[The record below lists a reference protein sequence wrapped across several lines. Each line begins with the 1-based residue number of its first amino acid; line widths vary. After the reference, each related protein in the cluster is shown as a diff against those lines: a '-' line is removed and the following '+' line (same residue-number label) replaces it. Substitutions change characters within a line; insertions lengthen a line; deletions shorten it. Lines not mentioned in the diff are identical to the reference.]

1 MTSNTLIK
9 VKIWALLALPLF
21 IASTCEK
28 PVTFKVDPPAPDLLV
43 SSNFQDHSAIQVEV
57 SKITYDAARVGQ
69 KEFINDAIVSIYEDN
84 TLLEELAVVY
94 PTTPRAQAVYSSSD
108 IVPAI
113 GKEYLIQVEVE
124 GFRMVTA
131 RSIIPARV
139 EIKDFTVGQV
149 VETQTPESNL
159 VFYNFPVYIAYDDPA
174 GEENFYH
181 LKIAQEIVEFSIIE
195 GDTLPSRAFRRNIN
209 FSSELDDNFVNA
221 YFAGGVLLQDDPF
234 GGQYGF
240 DMNVAINPGFQKL
253 GRLFVELRTVSEE
266 YYRFHNSLDRIEQ
279 QGGNTGGFQE
289 AVIPYN
295 NIENGSGIFAGY
307 TAAMDSI
314 TIH

>member
-9 VKIWALLALPLF
+9 VKIWALLAVPLF

-28 PVTFKVDPPAPDLLV
+28 PVTFKVNPPEPDLLV

-57 SKITYDAARVGQ
+57 SKITYDATRVGQ
-69 KEFINDAIVSIYEDN
+69 KEFVNDAIVSIYEDN
-84 TLLEELAVVY
+84 NLLEELEVVY
-94 PTTPRAQAVYSSSD
+94 PTTPRGQAVYSSSD

-124 GFRMVTA
+124 GFQVVTA
-131 RSIIPARV
+131 RSVIPARV
-139 EIKDFTVGQV
+139 EIREFSIGQV
-149 VETQTPESNL
+149 QKSQSLEQNAIV
-159 VFYNFPVYIAYDDPA
+159 YNFPVYIAYDDPD

-195 GDTLPSRAFRRNIN
+195 GDTLPSRSFRRNVN
-209 FSSELDDNFVNA
+209 FSSDLDDNFVNA

-240 DMNVAINPGFQKL
+240 DMSVPINPSFQKL

-289 AVIPYN
+289 AVIPYD
-295 NIENGSGIFAGY
+295 NIENGNGIFAGY
-307 TAAMDSI
+307 TVAVDSI
-314 TIH
+314 RVQ

>member
-21 IASTCEK
+21 LASTCEK

-43 SSNFQDHSAIQVEV
+43 SSNFQDQSAIQVEV
-57 SKITYDAARVGQ
+57 SKVTYDAFGIGQ
-69 KEFINDAIVSIYEDN
+69 KEFIKDALVGIYENDN
-84 TLLEELAVVY
+84 LLEELAVVY
-94 PTTPRAQAVYSSSD
+94 PNTPRGQALYTSSD

-124 GFRMVTA
+124 GFKMVTA

-139 EIKDFTVGQV
+139 DIRDFAIGPVEITQAQ
-149 VETQTPESNL
+149 ETNL

-174 GEENFYH
+174 GEKNYYH

-195 GDTLPSRAFRRNIN
+195 GDTLPNRAFRRNIN
-209 FSSELDDNFVNA
+209 FSSDLDDNFVNA

-240 DMNVAINPGFQKL
+240 DMNIAINPAFQKL

-289 AVIPYN
+289 SVIPYD

-307 TAAMDSI
+307 TSAVDSI
-314 TIH
+314 TVK

>member
-9 VKIWALLALPLF
+9 VKIWTLLAMPLLL
-21 IASTCEK
+21 ASTCEK
-28 PVTFKVDPPAPDLLV
+28 PVSFKIDPPAPDLLV
-43 SSNFQDHSAIQVEV
+43 SSNFQDQSAIQVEV
-57 SKITYDAARVGQ
+57 SKITYDAIGVGQ
-69 KEFINDAIVSIYEDN
+69 KEFITDAIVSIYENDN
-84 TLLEELAVVY
+84 ILEELEVVY
-94 PTTPRAQAVYSSSD
+94 PNTPRGQALYSSSD
-108 IVPAI
+108 IIPTI

-124 GFRMVTA
+124 GFKMVTG

-139 EIKDFTVGQV
+139 EIREFSIGQV
-149 VETQTPESNL
+149 KRSPALETNQ

-174 GEENFYH
+174 GEKNFYH

-195 GDTLPSRAFRRNIN
+195 GDTLPNRTYRRNIN
-209 FSSELDDNFVNA
+209 FSSDLDDNFVNA

-240 DMNVAINPGFQKL
+240 DMNIVINPAFQKL

-307 TAAMDSI
+307 TSAVDSI
-314 TIH
+314 VVK